1 VTVDLMRRVDRWC
14 GVPICHLL
22 TFWRR
27 LLSLASAPAAASPPR
42 QVLFIQTAEMGS
54 LVLAVPAVR
63 HIEQTYPG
71 CAVHFLVFTN
81 LAESVHAIGLA
92 PPERVLTIDPTSL
105 FTIGR
110 DTWRFALEARRR
122 RIDTV
127 INLEMFARFAS
138 ILTYLSGARRR
149 AGFHPFGHPGLSCG
163 DLLTHRVIYNPHIHT
178 AEALLTIVRSLEEPT
193 SHVPMGKIPVSPYTA
208 VEPGAGTLFPGRVIT
223 DAGSRRK
230 VLDRLADARPAVAGK
245 RIIVI
250 NPNASQLI
258 PIRRWPLESYAGL
271 VEALLLDPENA
282 CVLTGTKA
290 EQADT
295 RFITERIS
303 SDRIVDL
310 AGQTSVRD
318 LLDLY
323 NVADLLVT
331 NDSGPAQLAALTD
344 VNIMVFFGPETPALY
359 RPLAG
364 PDRCRVLYSHYGC
377 SPCVSAFNQRKTD
390 CTDNLCL
397 KTISVA
403 SVHAI
408 AAQIL
413 GGRGAADRSSQADSP
428 GQWKLTHARVP

>member
-1 VTVDLMRRVDRWC
+1 MMRRVDRWC

-22 TFWRR
+22 TVWRR
-27 LLSLASAPAAASPPR
+27 ILSVVSAPVATSPPR

-54 LVLAVPAVR
+54 LVLALPAVR
-63 HIEQTYPG
+63 HLERTYPE
-71 CAVHFLVFTN
+71 CAVHVLVFRN
-81 LAESVHAIGLA
+81 LAESVQVIGLA
-92 PPERVLTIDPTSL
+92 PAERVLTIDSSSL
-105 FTIGR
+105 FTIAR

-127 INLEMFARFAS
+127 INLEMFARFPS
-138 ILTYLSGARRR
+138 ILTYLSGAGRR

-163 DLLTHRVIYNPHIHT
+163 DLLTHRVIYNPHLHT
-178 AEALLTIVRSLEEPT
+178 ADALLTIVRSLDEPAT
-193 SHVPMGKIPVSPYTA
+193 HVPMGKIPVGPHAA
-208 VEPGAGTLFPGRVIT
+208 VDASARTFSPGRVIT
-223 DAGSRRK
+223 DAGARRK
-230 VLDRLADARPAVAGK
+230 VLDRLADERPAVAGK
-245 RIIVI
+245 RVIVI

-258 PIRRWPLESYAGL
+258 PIRRWPLESYVGL
-271 VEALLLDPENA
+271 VEALLVDPENA

-295 RFITERIS
+295 RFIVERIH

-310 AGQTSVRD
+310 AGRTSVRD

-364 PDRCRVLYSHYGC
+364 ADRCNVLYSHYGC
-377 SPCVSAFNQRKTD
+377 SPCVSAFNQRTTE

-413 GGRGAADRSSQADSP
+413 EGRAAEN
-428 GQWKLTHARVP
+428 G

>member
-1 VTVDLMRRVDRWC
+1 M
-14 GVPICHLL
+14 
-22 TFWRR
+22 
-27 LLSLASAPAAASPPR
+27 LSVVSAPVATAPPR

-54 LVLAVPAVR
+54 LVLALPAVR
-63 HIEQTYPG
+63 HLERTYPE
-71 CAVHFLVFTN
+71 CAVHVLVFRN
-81 LAESVHAIGLA
+81 LAESVQVIGLA
-92 PPERVLTIDPTSL
+92 PAERVLTIDSSSL
-105 FTIGR
+105 FTIAR

-127 INLEMFARFAS
+127 INLEMFARFPS
-138 ILTYLSGARRR
+138 ILTYLSGAGRR

-163 DLLTHRVIYNPHIHT
+163 DLLTHRVIYNPHLHT
-178 AEALLTIVRSLEEPT
+178 ADALLTIVRSLDEPAT
-193 SHVPMGKIPVSPYTA
+193 HVPMGKIPVGPHAA
-208 VEPGAGTLFPGRVIT
+208 VDASARTFSPGRVIT
-223 DAGSRRK
+223 DAGARRK
-230 VLDRLADARPAVAGK
+230 VLDRLADERPAVAGK
-245 RIIVI
+245 RVIVI

-258 PIRRWPLESYAGL
+258 PIRRWPLESYVGL
-271 VEALLLDPENA
+271 VEALLVDPENA

-295 RFITERIS
+295 RFIVERIH

-310 AGQTSVRD
+310 AGRTSVRD

-364 PDRCRVLYSHYGC
+364 ADRCNVLYSHYGC
-377 SPCVSAFNQRKTD
+377 SPCVSAFNQRTTE

-403 SVHAI
+403 SVHAL

-413 GGRGAADRSSQADSP
+413 EGRAAEN
-428 GQWKLTHARVP
+428 G

>member
-1 VTVDLMRRVDRWC
+1 MRRVDRWC

-27 LLSLASAPAAASPPR
+27 ILSVVSVPVATSPPR

-54 LVLAVPAVR
+54 LVLALPAVR
-63 HIEQTYPG
+63 HMERTYPG
-71 CAVHFLVFTN
+71 CAVHVLVFRN
-81 LAESVHAIGLA
+81 LAESVEAIGLA
-92 PPERVLTIDPTSL
+92 PAERVLTIDPSSL

-110 DTWRFALEARRR
+110 DTWRFAREARRR

-138 ILTYLSGARRR
+138 ILTYLSGASRL

-178 AEALLTIVRSLEEPT
+178 ADALLTIVRSLDEPAT
-193 SHVPMGKIPVSPYTA
+193 HVPMGKIPVGPHTA
-208 VEPGAGTLFPGRVIT
+208 VEPEARTLLPERVNT
-223 DAGSRRK
+223 DAGTRRK
-230 VLDRLADARPAVAGK
+230 MLDRLADERPAVAGK

-271 VEALLLDPENA
+271 VEALLVDPENA

-295 RFITERIS
+295 RFIAERVH

-344 VNIMVFFGPETPALY
+344 VHIMVFFGPETPALY
-359 RPLAG
+359 RPLAAPG
-364 PDRCRVLYSHYGC
+364 RCHVLYSHYGC

-397 KTISVA
+397 KTIDVP
-403 SVHAI
+403 SVHTM

-413 GGRGAADRSSQADSP
+413 EGMGGALP
-428 GQWKLTHARVP
+428 